1 MIGRLR
7 GILVSVRENVLCIE
21 VGGVGYEVQMTPR
34 DVAAMAGVGEEI
46 VVHTHTHVRE
56 DEMSL
61 YGFAGEA
68 DREMF
73 RILNT
78 ASGVGPR
85 VAMSLLGSMS
95 STEITRAIVS
105 DDPDA
110 LTIAP
115 GVGKRGAQKLVLEL
129 APKLSG
135 WAADQGGST
144 TGLAGVRQALEGL
157 GYTTA
162 EINEVISDID
172 AGAPLSDQIRAALQS
187 LGKQ

>member
-7 GILVSVRENVLCIE
+7 GILVSLREHTLCIE

-34 DVAAMAGVGEEI
+34 DIATLPGVGEEI

-56 DEMSL
+56 DEISL
-61 YGFAGEA
+61 YGFAREP

-85 VAMSLLGSMS
+85 VAMALLGSMS
-95 STEITRAIVS
+95 STDLTRAIVS

-110 LTIAP
+110 LTIAQ
-115 GVGKRGAQKLVLEL
+115 GVGKRGAQKIVLEL
-129 APKLSG
+129 GPKLAGRNLETGSG
-135 WAADQGGST
+135 S
-144 TGLAGVRQALEGL
+144 GLAGVRQALEGL

-162 EINEVISDID
+162 EINEVISDVD
-172 AGAPLSDQIRAALQS
+172 PDDPLPAQIRAALQN
-187 LGKQ
+187 LGRR